1 MWSVCRA
8 DASHETSMLIFSEK
22 WCKKKKKNVI
32 NQSFIDPLRDEKN
45 GLANELISGLI
56 WGPDC

>member
-1 MWSVCRA
+1 MKRQC
-8 DASHETSMLIFSEK
+8 LFSLK
-22 WCKKKKKNVI
+22 NDVKKKKKKNVI